1 MADRGTGILPPNLR
15 PMTDLTPEDTPTP
28 LPPVEDAPAA
38 APIPG
43 NAPPGDTYSREQ
55 AAKVLGVSARRI
67 SQLAGDGRLEIAQ
80 ETPLRVSA
88 SSVHAER
95 ERRRGPARD
104 LRATPPPLETAA
116 LISQE
121 VAAVRE
127 ALERA
132 YARQIETGEALLSET
147 RAERDRLITDL
158 QTERER
164 AEKEAERLRAEV
176 AEEKARADAERER
189 AEKALAAKRRR
200 WWWGSNREE

>member
-1 MADRGTGILPPNLR
+1 
-15 PMTDLTPEDTPTP
+15 MTDVTPEDPPEP
-28 LPPVEDAPAA
+28 LPVAEDAPAP

-55 AAKVLGVSARRI
+55 AAKVLGVSARRV
-67 SQLAGDGRLEIAQ
+67 SQLAGDGRLETVQAN
-80 ETPLRVSA
+80 PLRVSA

-95 ERRRGPARD
+95 EKRRSPARD
-104 LRATPPPLETAA
+104 LRATVPPLETSA

-132 YARQIETGEALLSET
+132 YARQIEAGEVLLSET
-147 RAERDRLITDL
+147 RAERDRLLTDL
-158 QTERER
+158 QTERDR
-164 AEKEAERLRAEV
+164 AERERERLLAEV

-200 WWWGSNREE
+200 WWWGSSREE

>member
-1 MADRGTGILPPNLR
+1 
-15 PMTDLTPEDTPTP
+15 MTDLTAEDPPEP
-28 LPPVEDAPAA
+28 LPVVEDAPDP

-67 SQLAGDGRLEIAQ
+67 SQLAGDGRLEVAQ
-80 ETPLRVSA
+80 ETPLRVTA

-95 ERRRGPARD
+95 ERRRSPARD
-104 LRATPPPLETAA
+104 LRTTAPPLETSA

-132 YARQIETGEALLSET
+132 YARQIEAGEVLLSET
-147 RAERDRLITDL
+147 RAERDRLLADL
-158 QTERER
+158 QAERDRAERER
-164 AEKEAERLRAEV
+164 ERLLSEV
-176 AEEKARADAERER
+176 AEEKARAEAERER

-200 WWWGSNREE
+200 WWWSRAED

>member
-1 MADRGTGILPPNLR
+1 
-15 PMTDLTPEDTPTP
+15 MTDLTPEDPPTP
-28 LPPVEDAPAA
+28 SPTVEDPPAP

-55 AAKVLGVSARRI
+55 AGKILGVSARRI

-80 ETPLRVSA
+80 ESPLRVSA
-88 SSVHAER
+88 ASVHAER
-95 ERRRGPARD
+95 EKRRSPSRD
-104 LRATPPPLETAA
+104 LRATAPPLETSA

-147 RAERDRLITDL
+147 RAERDRLLADL
-158 QTERER
+158 QAERDRAERER
-164 AEKEAERLRAEV
+164 ERLLAEV
-176 AEEKARADAERER
+176 AEEKARAEAERER
-189 AEKALAAKRRR
+189 AEKLSAAKRRR
-200 WWWGSNREE
+200 WWQGRGSE